1 MRVEM
6 DSTSLMLSLLF
17 GAVGTALFLYGKKA
31 GRIPHLA
38 AGLSLMICPY
48 FIPNPIAM
56 ASICLVLCVVPFFL
70 PSN

>member
-1 MRVEM
+1 VEI
-6 DSTSLMLSLLF
+6 DSTTLMLSLLF

-31 GRIPHLA
+31 QRIPHLA

-56 ASICLVLCVVPFFL
+56 TSICLVLCVVPFFM
-70 PSN
+70 PEG